1 MASKLSQKRGLP
13 ARGQTSFVNLQL
25 IKKSRIF
32 VKILKMN
39 RYALKNSIGETISY
53 TTANSLIQ
61 AQEYFAEV
69 KKIGLNQLLEIFIVV
84 EVE

>member
-1 MASKLSQKRGLP
+1 
-13 ARGQTSFVNLQL
+13 
-25 IKKSRIF
+25 
-32 VKILKMN
+32 MN

-53 TTANSLIQ
+53 TMANSLIQ

-69 KKIGLNQLLEIFIVV
+69 KKIGLNQLLQIFIVV